1 MGASSSTYSAG
12 TVISRVDGEAT
23 CFKIVGVESTYVS
36 GNPQIAEFYNNC
48 HDCYSQLTL
57 DCFLNMVVS
66 NTYDAVNGTVVVTF
80 TDNYGASFTDSD
92 TVSLTPSNSNYTVSP
107 ATTTFG
113 AMKGGV
119 TVTVDPGKI
128 INATIT
134 TGLCSGTNVGVQSPT
149 TTAGAACHLV
159 NVYVTTINPAS
170 NSAGGQELCGGT
182 KFKAT
187 RMNASTLA
195 NATQIYSDQNCANLL
210 SGTKYFTEDRQNY
223 YIWNGYGIS
232 QAIPLNCSDST
243 QF

>member
-1 MGASSSTYSAG
+1 
-12 TVISRVDGEAT
+12 
-23 CFKIVGVESTYVS
+23 
-36 GNPQIAEFYNNC
+36 
-48 HDCYSQLTL
+48 
-57 DCFLNMVVS
+57 MVVS

-80 TDNYGASFTDSD
+80 TDNHGASYTDSD

-134 TGLCSGTNVGVQSPT
+134 TGLCSGTNQSVQSPT

>member
-1 MGASSSTYSAG
+1 M
-12 TVISRVDGEAT
+12 
-23 CFKIVGVESTYVS
+23 
-36 GNPQIAEFYNNC
+36 
-48 HDCYSQLTL
+48 
-57 DCFLNMVVS
+57 
-66 NTYDAVNGTVVVTF
+66 
-80 TDNYGASFTDSD
+80 
-92 TVSLTPSNSNYTVSP
+92 
-107 ATTTFG
+107 
-113 AMKGGV
+113 
-119 TVTVDPGKI
+119 
-128 INATIT
+128 
-134 TGLCSGTNVGVQSPT
+134 GVQSPT

-243 QF
+243 LF